1 MCGGSTRRHSFDCQ
15 IHDRQLALTWCS
27 HHGGYVPS
35 RPKIKELEEDIRELQ
50 AENAMLRGQY
60 INSNRPLPIR
70 RAPVP
75 EPPREIARLDL
86 D

>member
-1 MCGGSTRRHSFDCQ
+1 MCCGSTRRHSFDCQ

-75 EPPREIARLDL
+75 L
-86 D
+86 

>member
-1 MCGGSTRRHSFDCQ
+1 MCCGTGRRHYDCQ

-35 RPKIKELEEDIRELQ
+35 RAKVKELEEDIRELE
-50 AENAMLRGQY
+50 AENALLRSQY
-60 INSNRPLPIR
+60 TNANRPIPIR

-75 EPPREIARLDL
+75 EPPREIGRLDL
-86 D
+86 E